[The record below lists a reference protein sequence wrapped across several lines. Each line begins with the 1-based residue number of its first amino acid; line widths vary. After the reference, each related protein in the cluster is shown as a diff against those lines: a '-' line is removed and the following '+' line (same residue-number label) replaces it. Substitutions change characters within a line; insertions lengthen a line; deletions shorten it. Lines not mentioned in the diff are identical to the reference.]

1 MRTYRNAGFWSG
13 GATPQSL
20 DVFEIIVCDSTTEPA
35 VLSMIRQEDY
45 VQEFFGLRDNY
56 LLTFFMKKGLF
67 NKAIEE

>member
-1 MRTYRNAGFWSG
+1 
-13 GATPQSL
+13 
-20 DVFEIIVCDSTTEPA
+20 
-35 VLSMIRQEDY
+35 MIRQEDY